1 MASQLPLDVWIIVL
15 SFLSGTVVRSR
26 RDMSALTL
34 VACLRTSTLLREA
47 ASKSLLW
54 KPIYEVRY
62 EHCDEDRER
71 TRKDT
76 SFGDWRIMY
85 ATRRRIDN
93 IALNYL
99 DRLLEYRAEL
109 RQLGELV
116 LELSMD
122 AWDVFELEADRP
134 IFSSSAGHDVH
145 ETDSEVIPPHAFT
158 RRFWAKSLL
167 CMLSGNHAVLTWRRF
182 CIPDAPN
189 STFEETMNTLSC
201 FFGYSSQR
209 VRQNIHKMHRR

>member
-1 MASQLPLDVWIIVL
+1 MAYQLPLDVWIIVL
-15 SFLSGTVVRSR
+15 SFLSGAVVRSR
-26 RDMSALTL
+26 RDTSVLTL
-34 VACLRTSTLLREA
+34 VACLRTSSLLREA

-54 KPIYEVRY
+54 KPIYEMRY

-76 SFGDWRIMY
+76 CFGDWRMMY
-85 ATRRRIDN
+85 ATRRQIDN

-99 DRLLEYRAEL
+99 DRLLENRAEL
-109 RQLGELV
+109 RQLGESV

-122 AWDVFELEADRP
+122 VWDVFELEANRPVFPSFPDR
-134 IFSSSAGHDVH
+134 DVH

-167 CMLSGNHAVLTWRRF
+167 CMLSGNHAVLTLRRF
-182 CIPDAPN
+182 RVPN
-189 STFEETMNTLSC
+189 ASNPTFEETMNTLSC